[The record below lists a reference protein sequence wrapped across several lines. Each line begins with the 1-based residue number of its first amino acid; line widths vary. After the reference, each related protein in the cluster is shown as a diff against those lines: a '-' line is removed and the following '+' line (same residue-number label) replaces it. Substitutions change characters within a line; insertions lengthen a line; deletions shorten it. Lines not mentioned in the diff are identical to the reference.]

1 MSFGGTICYMRL
13 TGMMNSVERKPVDE
27 EAWQPWVNTVAAS
40 VEMDPAT
47 VSIPVIHSLT
57 SAVSSARTRPM
68 GPVAAYIW
76 GLARGLQPDADPEEL
91 RQAIIDAAEQ
101 Q

>member
-1 MSFGGTICYMRL
+1 MRL
-13 TGMMNSVERKPVDE
+13 TGMMNNVERTPVDV

-40 VEMDPAT
+40 VGMDPAT
-47 VSIPVIHSLT
+47 VSIPAIHEVT
-57 SAVSSARTRPM
+57 SAVSQARTRPM

-76 GLARGLQPDADPEEL
+76 GLARGLQPDADPDAL

>member
-1 MSFGGTICYMRL
+1 MGL
-13 TGMMNSVERKPVDE
+13 TGIMNSVERKPVDE

-47 VSIPVIHSLT
+47 VSIPAIHEVT
-57 SAVSSARTRPM
+57 SAVSQSRTRPM
-68 GPVAAYIW
+68 GPVAAHIW
-76 GLARGLQPDADPEEL
+76 GLARGLQPDADPDVL